1 MTNLWKS
8 YFIFSNK
15 EKKGIIVLGCI
26 LTTSILLSLF
36 VRPKKQSMSKKSVT
50 NMPAVRLFKFDPNTI
65 DSMAALTLGIP
76 PKQVKT
82 LIHYREKG
90 GRFYKKEDIFKLYGL
105 DKSIAEKL
113 FPMIE
118 LPSIKESEKVFGLKK
133 SYFER
138 KGDSRLSL
146 SAKNKDDFFWKI
158 DINTADVHEWLNKT
172 KLPFHIVQQI
182 LQYKNH
188 LGGFSSVA
196 QLNKVYGLRDTIYH
210 VLRPHLVVQKNFK
223 VILNSHTM
231 NFEQWKSLGLFD
243 DQQIFQ
249 ILKIRKQQTG
259 QITWRQLVIL
269 FDLPQKQ
276 AFWLKNQIIISD

>member
-1 MTNLWKS
+1 
-8 YFIFSNK
+8 
-15 EKKGIIVLGCI
+15 
-26 LTTSILLSLF
+26 
-36 VRPKKQSMSKKSVT
+36 
-50 NMPAVRLFKFDPNTI
+50 MPAVRLFKFDPNTI